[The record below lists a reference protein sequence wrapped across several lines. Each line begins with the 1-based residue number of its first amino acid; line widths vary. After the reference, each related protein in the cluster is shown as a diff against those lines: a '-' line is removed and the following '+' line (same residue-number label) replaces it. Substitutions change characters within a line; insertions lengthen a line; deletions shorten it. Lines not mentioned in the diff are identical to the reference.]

1 MNKIIINGSGS
12 YLAKKFILSNKNKY
26 EFIALTTSQRVLN
39 FYKKE
44 KISSYKINKDV
55 NRSSKILSK
64 IKGNTL
70 INFAASTDT
79 NLNEKSIEKNINVNI
94 LYNSLIVFYLSK
106 NNNKLN
112 CLNLLSF
119 YQYNLIKEKNFEPNS
134 FYASSKQSLQNILYF
149 YYKKDLIHNLC
160 SLILFDIYGKNDTR
174 KKIIYDIIKR
184 KKIKIKNPNNYLHL
198 VNEKDFIIALKK
210 IITKTQS
217 KKKFTKTYSIPFEKV
232 QIKKLVYSLKER
244 NFNKKNIFKIVK
256 FKNKGIF
263 FKKYPLII
271 KKLKYK
277 FINYLSK
284 T

>member
-26 EFIALTTSQRVLN
+26 EFIALTTSQNVLN

-55 NRSSKILSK
+55 NKSSKILSK

-70 INFAASTDT
+70 INFAAFTDT
-79 NLNEKSIEKNINVNI
+79 KLNEKSIEKNININI

-106 NNNKLN
+106 NNKKLN

-119 YQYNLIKEKNFEPNS
+119 YQFNLTKNNNFEPNS

-160 SLILFDIYGKNDTR
+160 SLILFDVYGKNDTR
-174 KKIIYDIIKR
+174 KKIIYDIIRR
-184 KKIKIKNPNNYLHL
+184 KKVKIKNPNNYLHL
-198 VNEKDFIIALKK
+198 VNEKDFVIALKK
-210 IITKTQS
+210 IIIKTQS

-232 QIKKLVYSLKER
+232 QIKKLVHSLKKR
-244 NFNKKNIFKIVK
+244 NFNKKNIFKIIK
-256 FKNKGIF
+256 FQNKGIF